1 MTEEQAKTKWCPHVR
16 YKSSRGEGINRWQ
29 EGMDA
34 QHNPEHSRCIG
45 SACMAWRAVEFPD
58 TMTRKPGEAPPPE
71 ADGWTKFS
79 EGPGGAAY
87 TRIRREGYCGLAG
100 KP

>member
-1 MTEEQAKTKWCPHVR
+1 MTEEEAKTKWCPHVR

-34 QHNPEHSRCIG
+34 QYNPDHSRCIG
-45 SACMAWRAVEFPD
+45 SACMAWRWRV
-58 TMTRKPGEAPPPE
+58 MPGPLEVGVHA
-71 ADGWTKFS
+71 TTNN
-79 EGPGGAAY
+79 PGD
-87 TRIRREGYCGLAG
+87 GYCGLAG